1 MYTYPH
7 AHSTHTHNM
16 HVHTRTQHMLIFV
29 YVLAWTHVCTHTQS
43 GGNPDLE
50 FMLRVNQIM
59 IDFVNDGG
67 KTE

>member
-1 MYTYPH
+1 MC
-7 AHSTHTHNM
+7 AH
-16 HVHTRTQHMLIFV
+16 I
-29 YVLAWTHVCTHTQS
+29 QS

-59 IDFVNDGG
+59 IDFVNDRG

>member
-1 MYTYPH
+1 MY
-7 AHSTHTHNM
+7 A
-16 HVHTRTQHMLIFV
+16 
-29 YVLAWTHVCTHTQS
+29 HTQS